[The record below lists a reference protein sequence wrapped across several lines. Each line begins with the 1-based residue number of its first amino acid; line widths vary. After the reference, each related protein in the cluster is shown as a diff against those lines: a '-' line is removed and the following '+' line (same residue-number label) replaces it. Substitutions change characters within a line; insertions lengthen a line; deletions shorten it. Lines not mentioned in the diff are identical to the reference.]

1 MPVTASLSR
10 ADAGELVSSDPLTWN
25 DSVALRVL
33 DSQTQNLLWEDH
45 IDGVNEGTKNERAK
59 HRAKAI
65 NTMLQLM
72 SATRMPFFLKKW
84 NLVVGRAT
92 VSQ

>member
-1 MPVTASLSR
+1 
-10 ADAGELVSSDPLTWN
+10 
-25 DSVALRVL
+25 VALRVL

-72 SATRMPFFLKKW
+72 SATRMPFF
-84 NLVVGRAT
+84 
-92 VSQ
+92 

>member
-1 MPVTASLSR
+1 MIRWRYECSIRKRRTS
-10 ADAGELVSSDPLTWN
+10 
-25 DSVALRVL
+25 
-33 DSQTQNLLWEDH
+33 LWEDH
-45 IDGVNEGTKNERAK
+45 INGVNEGTKNETAK

-84 NLVVGRAT
+84 DLVVGRAT